1 MNRFNERIAIKATKY
16 FGSMFTFWLF
26 CGWAFLPLIPALSAY
41 KETILYI
48 SSGIIQLAALPLIM
62 VGQEV
67 LGRGAEERAQQDHIV
82 LNEQFEKMQVI
93 LQEIRELH
101 QHTHMLIK
109 QKKND
114 VPDES

>member
-1 MNRFNERIAIKATKY
+1 MNRFNERIALKATKY

-26 CGWAFLPLIPALSAY
+26 CGWAFLPLIPVLSAY

-48 SSGIIQLAALPLIM
+48 SSGFIQLAALPLIM

-67 LGRGAEERAQQDHIV
+67 LGRGAEKRAQQDHII
-82 LNEQFEKMQVI
+82 LNEQFEKIQLV

-101 QHTHMLIK
+101 KHTHSLIDRK
-109 QKKND
+109 IND
-114 VPDES
+114 MPEDH